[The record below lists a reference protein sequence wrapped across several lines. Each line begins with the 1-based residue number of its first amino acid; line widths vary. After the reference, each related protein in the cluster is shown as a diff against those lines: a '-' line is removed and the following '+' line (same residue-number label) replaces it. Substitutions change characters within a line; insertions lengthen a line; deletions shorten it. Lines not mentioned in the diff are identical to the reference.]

1 MNMADRRDEEAAMR
15 TRTTTTFQ
23 HATGEKPA
31 SAARGAWNR
40 GGIRP
45 VAFWATTFVIVFE
58 LVAGSVWNLVP
69 IEWVE
74 AQLRHLGYPHFF
86 AYVLAAWQACAAIV
100 IIAPGLPL
108 LKEWAYA
115 GAFFLWSSAVVSHLT
130 VGDGLRTW
138 GVPLVFGACAVASW
152 ALRPDDRRLPG
163 TRLRRERRTDAGQDE
178 AGSPEARP
186 RAWAVPIGL
195 LVVLYAVSFLTLP
208 AAEAMTYGWA
218 VELGWI
224 DG

>member
-1 MNMADRRDEEAAMR
+1 MNKPDRFDEEAAMQ

-23 HATGEKPA
+23 HATGEKSTA
-31 SAARGAWNR
+31 VARSDWNWGR
-40 GGIRP
+40 IRP

-58 LVAGSVWNLVP
+58 LIAGSVWNLVP

-86 AYVLAAWQACAAIV
+86 AYILAAWQAGAAIA

-108 LKEWAYA
+108 IKEWAYV
-115 GAFFLWSSAVVSHLT
+115 GAFFLWSSAVVSHLI
-130 VGDGLRTW
+130 VGDSLQTW
-138 GVPLVFGACAVASW
+138 GVPLVFGACAIASW
-152 ALRPDDRRLPG
+152 ALRPADRRLPE
-163 TRLRRERRTDAGQDE
+163 TRLRQERRADAGQDG
-178 AGSPEARP
+178 AGPPETHP

-208 AAEAMTYGWA
+208 AAEAMTHGWA
-218 VELGWI
+218 VELGWM
-224 DG
+224 DE